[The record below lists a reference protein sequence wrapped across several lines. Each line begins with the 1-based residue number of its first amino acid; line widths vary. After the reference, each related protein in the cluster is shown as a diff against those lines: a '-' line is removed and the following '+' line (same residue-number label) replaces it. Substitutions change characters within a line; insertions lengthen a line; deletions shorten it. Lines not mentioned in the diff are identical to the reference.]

1 MKVALRASVLGA
13 ITLASPAGA
22 QEQGGEAPPPPA
34 VTVVTLQAE
43 DVTLTSSLPGR
54 VIASAQAEL
63 RPQVNGIII
72 ERTFDEGSEVAEGDP
87 LFRIDARTYEAAVA
101 QAEASLA
108 QAEAQANDARR
119 EAERVEALRDRSVA
133 SQQTVDSAVAARE
146 AADAAVKAAEAT
158 LDAARIDLDRTTIRA
173 PLEGRIGLALATQ
186 GALVTASQADPLA
199 VIRRIDPIQ
208 VDVTQSAAEI
218 VRWQRQGAAAA
229 LPPDADDSVT
239 LQLADGT
246 EFDQTGSLMAAEP
259 HVDETTGVV
268 TLRMEFANPDS
279 LLLPGM
285 YVLAEI
291 PQAKL
296 DDVILAPQ
304 EGVTRDRR
312 GRPIAYIVN
321 AENVVEERMLDIV
334 QDRGNSWVVREGLE
348 PGDRLI
354 VEGFQRIATGAPV
367 TPEERQDAPAEGS
380 APEGEA
386 AQADADASATG
397 DAAAAGE
404 TSAEAAPAEGTGDAA
419 PTEAE
424 EGATDAPAPDATEGQ
439 PDAAGDTPAGN

>member
-1 MKVALRASVLGA
+1 MRATVLGA
-13 ITLASPAGA
+13 ITLASSANA
-22 QEQGGEAPPPPA
+22 QAPGGEAPPPPA
-34 VTVVTLQAE
+34 VTVVTLKAE

-54 VIASAQAEL
+54 VIPSAEAEL

-72 ERTFDEGSEVAEGDP
+72 ERTFEEGSEVAEGDA
-87 LFRIDARTYEAAVA
+87 LFRIDARTYEAGVA

-108 QAEAQANDARR
+108 QAQAQADDAKR
-119 EAERVEALRDRSVA
+119 EAERVGTLRDRSVA
-133 SQQTVDSAVAARE
+133 SQQTVDSALAALE
-146 AADAAVKAAEAT
+146 AADAAVKAAEAA
-158 LDAARIDLDRTTIRA
+158 LDVAKIDLDRTTIRA
-173 PLEGRIGLALATQ
+173 PLEGRIGLALASQ

-199 VIRRIDPIQ
+199 VIRRIDPVQ

-218 VRWQRQGAAAA
+218 IRWQRQGAKAA

-246 EFDQTGSLMAAEP
+246 DYDHKGSLMAAEP

-268 TLRMEFANPDS
+268 TLRMEFANPDH

-296 DDVILAPQ
+296 DGVILAPQ

-321 AENVVEERMLDIV
+321 ADNVVEERMLDIV
-334 QDRGNSWVVREGLE
+334 QDHGNTWVVREGLAA
-348 PGDRLI
+348 GDRLI
-354 VEGFQRIATGAPV
+354 VAGFQRIAAGAPV
-367 TPEERQDAPAEGS
+367 TPEERQDAPAEGA
-380 APEGEA
+380 APADGA
-386 AQADADASATG
+386 AP
-397 DAAAAGE
+397 DAAAAPEAGAAE
-404 TSAEAAPAEGTGDAA
+404 APAASAEGAEPAPAEGTEAAAPDAA
-419 PTEAE
+419 EGQPEAS
-424 EGATDAPAPDATEGQ
+424 GDAPAA
-439 PDAAGDTPAGN
+439 N